1 MDVRAL
7 ALVLLGSS
15 LIACGSS
22 SVATRVAPAPD
33 DAVGVL
39 IDKLYDYP
47 LVALDEGG
55 HGNIAVHEF
64 LERVIRDPRFVA
76 NDLVVEWG
84 SAKYQATIDR
94 FVAGESVPD
103 AELHKVWQDTTQ
115 VLVWESPIY
124 EQFFRMVRD
133 ANAKRTKKLRVV
145 LADAPLDWSAVETWA
160 DWARAKRDAY
170 AAGVIEREVLAKHRK
185 ALVVFGAM
193 HLARHDTAMLADEL
207 EHRHPGKLF
216 TVYATPD
223 EDKPPMCVAG
233 EHCPEYTLTLSREDT
248 FDARLT
254 IGAEVTY
261 AEPAPSV
268 FADEA
273 YYNEAVR
280 RSHILH
286 DVGLDE
292 IQRLRAKYLE
302 TCGKTTC

>member
-1 MDVRAL
+1 MDVRL
-7 ALVLLGSS
+7 LVLL
-15 LIACGSS
+15 LVACGSQP
-22 SVATRVAPAPD
+22 TRVAPAPD

-39 IDKLYDYP
+39 IDKLHDVP

-55 HGNIAVHEF
+55 HGNVAVHEF

-84 SAKYQATIDR
+84 SSKYQATIDR
-94 FVAGESVPD
+94 FVAGEDVSET
-103 AELHKVWQDTTQ
+103 ELRKVWQDTTQ

-124 EQFFRMVRD
+124 EQFFRTVREV
-133 ANAKRTKKLRVV
+133 NAKRAPNRRLRVV
-145 LADAPLDWSAVETWA
+145 LADPPLDWSLVETWA
-160 DWARAKRDAY
+160 DWARVNRDAY
-170 AAGVIEREVLAKHRK
+170 AARTIEREVLAKHRK
-185 ALVVFGAM
+185 ALLVFGAM
-193 HLARHDTAMLADEL
+193 HLARRDTAMLADEL
-207 EHRHPGKLF
+207 EHDHPGKLF
-216 TVYATPD
+216 TIYATPD
-223 EDKPPMCVAG
+223 EDQPAMCVGG
-233 EHCPEYTLTLSREDT
+233 EHCAEFTLTLERENT

-254 IGAEVTY
+254 TGAEVTY

-273 YYNEAVR
+273 YYNETVR
-280 RSHILH
+280 RSHVLH